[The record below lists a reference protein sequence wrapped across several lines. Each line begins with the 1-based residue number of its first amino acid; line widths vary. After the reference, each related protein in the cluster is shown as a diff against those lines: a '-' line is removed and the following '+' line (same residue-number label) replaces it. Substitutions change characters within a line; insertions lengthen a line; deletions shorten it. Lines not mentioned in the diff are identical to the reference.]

1 MNKELKEKYVTIRIE
16 KSNNVI
22 RDLRVITDTRK
33 EYYQVVG
40 AMCLRE
46 INGNIIDE
54 SYLDGN
60 CIHIEGDMKYY
71 VVNIDSI
78 PKEILYSMESDCLNS
93 LVDMTDAQRLYI
105 MEINN
110 NNGNCSTDTSNDL
123 TYYISRGQWLS
134 HCLKYFRYIR
144 GL

>member
-16 KSNNVI
+16 KSNNII

-33 EYYQVVG
+33 EYYQKVG

-46 INGNIIDE
+46 INSNIIDE

-60 CIHIEGDMKYY
+60 CIHIEEDMKYY

-78 PKEILYSMESDCLNS
+78 PKEILDSMESDCLNS
-93 LVDMTDAQRLYI
+93 IVDMTDAQRMCI
-105 MEINN
+105 MELNN
-110 NNGNCSTDTSNDL
+110 NKGICSTDTINDL
-123 TYYISRGQWLS
+123 TYYIKRGQWLS
-134 HCLKYFRYIR
+134 KCLKYFKYIR